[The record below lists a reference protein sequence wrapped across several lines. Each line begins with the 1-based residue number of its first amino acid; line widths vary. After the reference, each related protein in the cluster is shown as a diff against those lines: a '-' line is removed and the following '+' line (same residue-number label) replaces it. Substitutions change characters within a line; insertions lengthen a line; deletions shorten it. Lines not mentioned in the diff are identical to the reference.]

1 MGYIVGLTGGIGSGK
16 STVANLFAELGVPV
30 IDADVVARDVVKQG
44 SPLLQQIADHFGEQV
59 LMATGE
65 LNRRQLREIVF
76 NNPKEKQWLNQL
88 LHPAIQQEME
98 KQLMAQRYPYVI
110 WVVPLLIEN
119 NLTAL
124 CQRVLVVDVQPETQ
138 RMRASLRDN
147 AEPALIDKI
156 MQSQV
161 SREQRLLV
169 ADDVIDNDAT
179 LANNLDLLKQRV
191 VELHHHYLSLAQEA
205 AQEAEAALS

>member
-44 SPLLQQIADHFGEQV
+44 SLLLQQIADHFGERV

-138 RMRASLRDN
+138 RMRAGLRDN

-169 ADDVIDNDAT
+169 ADDVIDNDAA